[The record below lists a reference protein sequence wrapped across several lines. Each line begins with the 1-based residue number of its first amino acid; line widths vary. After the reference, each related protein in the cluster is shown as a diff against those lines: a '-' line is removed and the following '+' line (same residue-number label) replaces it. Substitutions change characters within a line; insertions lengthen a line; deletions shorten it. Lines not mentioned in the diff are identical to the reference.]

1 MLRKLL
7 VVAAAIAMPVSIVAV
22 SGGMAGAS
30 NPNGSPAK
38 ATVGCKGLSGSLAFS
53 PHLIAAGDGT
63 TAIRTT
69 VSAKLTKCTAT
80 GGVTVTGGTVSGVL
94 TGAPGTSK
102 KPSGTCLGLSGQG
115 TENGTLTIK
124 WTPSSVPASKLV
136 VKSDV
141 GGTIGSHASFTI
153 PGKTKSAASGSFLGT
168 NSGGSDKSVAETVE
182 TTAQILTACKAG
194 IKTLAIEGG
203 AATAVSLG

>member
-1 MLRKLL
+1 MIRKLL
-7 VVAAAIAMPVSIVAV
+7 VVAAAIAMPASVIAV

-30 NPNGSPAK
+30 NPNGSPAN
-38 ATVGCKGLSGSLAFS
+38 ATVACKGLSGSLKFS

-63 TAIRTT
+63 TAIKTT
-69 VSAKLTKCTAT
+69 VSATLSKCTAT
-80 GGVTVTGGTVSGVL
+80 GGVTVTGGKVSGVL
-94 TGAPGTSK
+94 TGAPGTAK

-124 WTPSSVPASKLV
+124 WSPSAAGTSKLV

-141 GGTIGSHASFTI
+141 GGTSGSHATFTI
-153 PGKTKSAASGSFLGT
+153 PGKTKSTASGSFLGT
-168 NSGGSDKSVAETVE
+168 DNGNKDKSVAETVE

-194 IKTLAIEGG
+194 INSLAIQG
-203 AATAVSLG
+203 AGTAVSLG